1 MMTTDNEQPEMA
13 KALTAG
19 ERRAIEIFY
28 RAWKKK
34 QPELLDEVCTADWQD
49 IPLAPNQAD
58 GPEGLQI
65 IMRGLIAAFPNM
77 EVIVHEIYGT
87 HERAG
92 VRAELT
98 FTHNNELLGIP
109 ATNKKVA
116 LALHEFHHLKDGKLT
131 HTWHLEDWFGLLV
144 QSGAWQANGL

>member
-13 KALTAG
+13 KALTAR
-19 ERRAIEIFY
+19 ERRVIEIFY
-28 RAWKKK
+28 SAWKKK
-34 QPELLDEVCTADWQD
+34 QPELLDEVCTADWHD

-65 IMRGLIAAFPNM
+65 IMRGLIAAFPDV
-77 EVIVHEIYGT
+77 EVVVHEIYGT

-98 FTHNNELLGIP
+98 LTHNNELLGIP
-109 ATNKKVA
+109 ATNKKVV

-144 QSGAWQANGL
+144 QSGAWQTKGL